1 MRVRRVS
8 PWGQRGGEC
17 VHDTRLT
24 MNPLRRLLTLFMSPS
39 AAWRAIDQEDT
50 PLWRLYLLQLLPLVL
65 LAMGTVML
73 GQHLYEE
80 PSPFQTPGLWPR
92 MLALLGWVGVVF
104 FVQLTVAALV
114 AQVCA
119 PWFGGRPVR
128 RRAFALII
136 HAISGLLV
144 AAVLQP
150 LLMPLS
156 PLLIVLGG
164 VWSVHLLLTGMP
176 VMLQMPPRRARVLS
190 GIIVVLY
197 LLCSSLLMPLAD
209 RTWARLLL
217 PAAVPDVRV
226 QAGHA
231 DPAGASPSG
240 HALDKIQQADRNLD
254 EAAREAGNARASNDS
269 LAAAQAARDAA
280 AALAATVAGGQERVP
295 LTPAELT
302 RWFPREML
310 GMTMQSLDV
319 EPWGGVSSRA
329 VMAHASYGRPG
340 AFTLELRVIDPASAG
355 ALLAESAAT
364 GAQGRKEGET
374 AATWER
380 SYHEGARSVSELRWK
395 DADRVEVSYVLA
407 NGVRLIALASGGG
420 IEAAALHEAI
430 RALPLDVLERNRMV
444 PVERLNAP
452 AGETVP
458 AASGVQQSAGR

>member
-1 MRVRRVS
+1 M
-8 PWGQRGGEC
+8 
-17 VHDTRLT
+17 
-24 MNPLRRLLTLFMSPS
+24 LFVSPS
-39 AAWRAIDQEDT
+39 AAWRVIDQEDT

-65 LAMGTVML
+65 LAMVLVML

-80 PSPFQTPGLWPR
+80 PSPFQTPGLWRR

-114 AQVCA
+114 AHVCT
-119 PWFGGRPVR
+119 PWFGGRPVL
-128 RRAFALII
+128 RRAFALVF

-176 VMLQMPPRRARVLS
+176 VMLQMPARRARVLC

-209 RTWARLLL
+209 RTWARLLP

-231 DPAGASPSG
+231 DPSGASSSAR
-240 HALDKIQQADRNLD
+240 ALDKIQQADRNLD

-340 AFTLELRVIDPASAG
+340 GFTLELRVIDPASAG

-364 GAQGRKEGET
+364 GNQGRKEGET

-380 SYHEGARSVSELRWK
+380 SYREGARSVSELRWK

-407 NGVRLIALASGGG
+407 NGVRLIALASGGSIG
-420 IEAAALHEAI
+420 AGALHEAI

-452 AGETVP
+452 AGEAVP
-458 AASGVQQSAGR
+458 AAADAQPSAGR

>member
-1 MRVRRVS
+1 
-8 PWGQRGGEC
+8 
-17 VHDTRLT
+17 
-24 MNPLRRLLTLFMSPS
+24 
-39 AAWRAIDQEDT
+39 
-50 PLWRLYLLQLLPLVL
+50 
-65 LAMGTVML
+65 
-73 GQHLYEE
+73 
-80 PSPFQTPGLWPR
+80 
-92 MLALLGWVGVVF
+92 
-104 FVQLTVAALV
+104 
-114 AQVCA
+114 
-119 PWFGGRPVR
+119 
-128 RRAFALII
+128 
-136 HAISGLLV
+136 
-144 AAVLQP
+144 
-150 LLMPLS
+150 
-156 PLLIVLGG
+156 
-164 VWSVHLLLTGMP
+164 
-176 VMLQMPPRRARVLS
+176 MLQMPPRRARVLS

-231 DPAGASPSG
+231 DPAGASPSAHG
-240 HALDKIQQADRNLD
+240 LDRIQQADRNLD

-280 AALAATVAGGQERVP
+280 AALAATAAGGQERVP

-364 GAQGRKEGET
+364 GTQGRKEGET
-374 AATWER
+374 ATTWER
-380 SYHEGARSVSELRWK
+380 SYREGARSVSELRWK

-420 IEAAALHEAI
+420 IEAAALHAAI

-458 AASGVQQSAGR
+458 AAGDAQQSAGR